1 MVWNSVSRRAVLR
14 GGTAVVG
21 TFILSASGRTAR
33 AKELGGR
40 PFSDPAE
47 SLPMPESWTSKGIQR
62 PAGVDLALAIDQ
74 QLFPALEPFV
84 RDWAA
89 RNGVTVALAE
99 GTCGIAS
106 DGLSGKTADITG
118 MCCPPGP
125 LDRLPGARYH
135 TIGIGAV
142 ALLVHPANPVSD
154 VDLTTARKLFGDDVT
169 SWSEL
174 PVSGIGTV
182 GKRVNAVARLHCAA
196 RPGHWRLLL
205 DNADLFAMG
214 IVEVPAIADMLRR
227 VATEPGAIGY
237 ETLWHV
243 RDKLG
248 DGKVKALRLNG
259 FAPDDDEALA
269 RGGYPLYRV
278 FNITS
283 WSDGPAADP
292 RAAVLVRHLVD
303 MAPRIPRS
311 FGFVPPARL
320 RAAGWRFAGDEVI
333 GEPGRT

>member
-1 MVWNSVSRRAVLR
+1 MSGNLFSRRVILR
-14 GGTAVVG
+14 GVAAAITAALLPM
-21 TFILSASGRTAR
+21 TGRAAET
-33 AKELGGR
+33 KDLGGR
-40 PFSDPAE
+40 PFSDPTE
-47 SLPMPESWTSKGIQR
+47 VLPMPDSWIGRAIQR
-62 PAGVDLALAIDQ
+62 PDGADLALAIDQ

-84 RDWAA
+84 RDWAG
-89 RNGVTVALAE
+89 RNGVTVALVE
-99 GTCGIAS
+99 GTSGIAS
-106 DGLSGKTADITG
+106 DALSGKTADITG

-142 ALLVHPANPVSD
+142 ALLVNPVNPLSQ
-154 VDLTTARKLFGDDVT
+154 VDLATARKLFGGDIA
-169 SWSEL
+169 SWSDL
-174 PVSGIGTV
+174 PVSGIGSL
-182 GKRVNAVARLHCAA
+182 GKRVSAVARLHCAA

-205 DNADLFAMG
+205 DNPDLFSQTV
-214 IVEVPAIADMLRR
+214 VEVPAIADMLRR

-269 RGGYPLYRV
+269 RGAYPLYRV

-283 WSDGPAADP
+283 WTAAPAADV
-292 RAAVLVRHLVD
+292 RATALVQHLVET
-303 MAPRIPRS
+303 APLIPKVY
-311 FGFVPPARL
+311 GFVPASRL
-320 RAAGWRFAGDEVI
+320 RAGGWRFVGDEVV
-333 GEPGRT
+333 GEPERA

>member
-1 MVWNSVSRRAVLR
+1 MSGKYASRRAVLQGAAITVAAALLPMTGWADETR
-14 GGTAVVG
+14 N
-21 TFILSASGRTAR
+21 
-33 AKELGGR
+33 LGGR
-40 PFSDPAE
+40 AFSDPAE
-47 SLPMPESWTSKGIQR
+47 VLPMPDSWIGRAIQR
-62 PAGVDLALAIDQ
+62 PEGADLALAIDQ

-84 RDWAA
+84 RDWAG
-89 RNGVTVALAE
+89 RNNVKVALLE

-125 LDRLPGARYH
+125 LDRLPGVRYH

-142 ALLVHPANPVSD
+142 ALLVNPANPLSQ
-154 VDLTTARKLFGDDVT
+154 VDLATARQLFGGDIA
-169 SWSEL
+169 SWSDL
-174 PVSGIGTV
+174 PVSGVGSL
-182 GKRVNAVARLHCAA
+182 GKRVSAVARLHCVA

-205 DNADLFAMG
+205 DNPDLFSQTV
-214 IVEVPAIADMLRR
+214 VEVPAIADMLRR
-227 VATEPGAIGY
+227 IATEPGAIGY

-269 RGGYPLYRV
+269 RGAYPVYRV

-283 WSDGPAADP
+283 WTTAPAADA
-292 RAAVLVRHLVD
+292 RATALVQHLVEI
-303 MAPRIPRS
+303 APLIPKVY
-311 FGFVPPARL
+311 GFVPASRL
-320 RAAGWRFAGDEVI
+320 RAGGWRFVGDEVV
-333 GEPGRT
+333 GEPGRA